1 MRSPYT
7 TKWQFRDP
15 HILKIVFSRPPYTN
29 KWHFP
34 DHLYNKIGDKGM
46 RKLEISRPPYKNVS
60 SRPPNTTKW
69 HFWDPPYA
77 KKCIYET
84 THIIQQNGI
93 FKTPHRKN
101 AFLRPPIQE
110 LDIFKNILKSCYV
123 STIWLMWEK
132 QKRVCDHKACIY
144 SRIQNVPDKT
154 WWMALCIYIQKNV
167 ISPLKINIFLKNSTT
182 NRIASLQQFRW
193 WLISKMK
200 LIFKEDMMIY
210 MYIRRP
216 IL

>member
-1 MRSPYT
+1 MPKFDPHTKNAKIWPPDTHIFYPLYNFLPPIQNDNFETPYTKNGIFETPHNKKLYFLRSPYT

-34 DHLYNKIGDKGM
+34 DPLYNKIGDRGM

-77 KKCIYET
+77 NKCIYET

-101 AFLRPPIQE
+101 AFLRPPIQ
-110 LDIFKNILKSCYV
+110 
-123 STIWLMWEK
+123 
-132 QKRVCDHKACIY
+132 
-144 SRIQNVPDKT
+144 
-154 WWMALCIYIQKNV
+154 
-167 ISPLKINIFLKNSTT
+167 
-182 NRIASLQQFRW
+182 
-193 WLISKMK
+193 
-200 LIFKEDMMIY
+200 
-210 MYIRRP
+210 
-216 IL
+216 